1 MKPNKLEVL
10 LTRQKQL
17 KAEIANHL
25 DILMGS
31 VVKSPSMSGY
41 CLTDKI
47 KGKTVTRYVRKSVV
61 AEAQRMTFECQK
73 LWKRLRSLSQIHWE
87 LLKLKAS
94 DLQDGSKR

>member
-1 MKPNKLEVL
+1 MKPNKLDVL

-17 KAEIANHL
+17 KTEIAGHL

-61 AEAQRMTFECQK
+61 ADAQRMTAECQK
-73 LWKRLRSLSQIHWE
+73 LWKRLRALSGIHWE
-87 LLKLKAS
+87 ILKVKSSHEHADKA
-94 DLQDGSKR
+94 